1 MRGLLHTGQNP
12 IQRVFTTDNFYE
24 NPAAV
29 RHFGLSQMF
38 YTTDYYVGSRTETF
52 LFQNTKSAI
61 EDIIGHE
68 VTDWDNPNNG
78 RFEVFIGGDKNGVHW
93 DNTYDWNGYVFLN
106 PDPPAESGI
115 TLQVHKET
123 GSFVGYDGLDYN
135 PLDKF
140 QFNKADVL
148 GNIYNRLVIIDGKL
162 LKNYSEYFGWD
173 IPSGMLVQ
181 TFKFNDGRK

>member
-1 MRGLLHTGQNP
+1 MRGLLHTGPNR
-12 IQRVFTTDNFYE
+12 IQRAFTSDNFYE
-24 NPAAV
+24 KPDDV
-29 RHFGLSQMF
+29 RHFALGQMF
-38 YTTDYYVGSRTETF
+38 YTTDYYVGSRTEVF
-52 LFQNTKSAI
+52 MFENTQAAVEEI
-61 EDIIGHE
+61 LGHE
-68 VTDWDNPNNG
+68 VVDWDNPDNG
-78 RFEVFIGGDKNGVHW
+78 RFEAFIGGDLNGVMW
-93 DNTYDWNGYVFLN
+93 DKTYDWNGFVFLN
-106 PDPPAESGI
+106 PNPPAESGI

-148 GNIYNRLVIIDGKL
+148 GNIYNRLVLVDGKL

-181 TFKFNDGRK
+181 TFKFNSRR